1 MRRTPD
7 FVSTGDR
14 VAVRATPR
22 AATLISR
29 CSRQAAWPTF
39 VASSEGR
46 EPEGRMDALPRQVA
60 GDREFAAGAAR
71 ALTAV
76 LADLRRTEM
85 RPPEDETAA
94 HVGSGDVFRL
104 RWAPTLGRVDRLS
117 RQLLAYAGRQS
128 LVPEALGLTSFLS
141 NLANALR
148 STLDV
153 GIELFVDIGDDC
165 LQCYVDASALEE
177 ALLTLVV
184 NGRDAMPSGGRLQ
197 LTATAETVSDGSKGV
212 ALSICDSGH
221 GMPDEFMM
229 RAKRPF
235 VTSKTYD
242 RGRAWGSLPPTASRD
257 SRMAASRYEPGRA
270 AASARPCTCL
280 SSPTSGQRRNCSL
293 QTTRRSPNACRT
305 SSRSSIQVHPSPR
318 APGEVNDCCG
328 RSRNDGIASA
338 LTGERTD
345 RTFASGG
352 LRQASVDARA

>member
-1 MRRTPD
+1 
-7 FVSTGDR
+7 
-14 VAVRATPR
+14 
-22 AATLISR
+22 
-29 CSRQAAWPTF
+29 
-39 VASSEGR
+39 
-46 EPEGRMDALPRQVA
+46 MDALPRQVA

-242 RGRAWGSLPPTASRD
+242 PWAGMGL
-257 SRMAASRYEPGRA
+257 A
-270 AASARPCTCL
+270 AADGFARQSDGRLTLRARTGGGVCVTLHLPQFPHVGTAPQLLAPDHQEESQRL
-280 SSPTSGQRRNCSL
+280 SHELSQLDTGASV
-293 QTTRRSPNACRT
+293 AA
-305 SSRSSIQVHPSPR
+305 R
-318 APGEVNDCCG
+318 AG
-328 RSRNDGIASA
+328 R
-338 LTGERTD
+338 GERL
-345 RTFASGG
+345 
-352 LRQASVDARA
+352 LREVPE